1 MSRTM
6 LYLFLAGAA
15 TGATVALLMAPRS
28 GAETRRRLKQT
39 GDHLAEK
46 ASRVG
51 SAISV
56 AYRTA
61 TSAGNEGF
69 VRASDGSPARA
80 SASIAPPHH

>member
-15 TGATVALLMAPRS
+15 TGATVALLTAPRS

-39 GDHLAEK
+39 KDHLVVK

-51 SAISV
+51 SAFSE
-56 AYRTA
+56 AYRSATA
-61 TSAGNEGF
+61 AGKGGF
-69 VRASDGSPARA
+69 VRTSDGSPARA